1 MKKIK
6 RSYYLP
12 AKLIDHFDNECQR
25 SGFVRER
32 AVAAAVYCFLR
43 SNANDRHSMFMDL
56 DKFVKKGGK

>member
-12 AKLIDHFDNECQR
+12 AKLIDRFDGECQR

-32 AVAAAVYCFLR
+32 VVAAAVFHFLR
-43 SNANDRHSMFMDL
+43 SDANNRHAMFIDL
-56 DKFVKKGGK
+56 DKFLKKRGK

>member
-12 AKLIDHFDNECQR
+12 LKLIDSFDSECQK

-32 AVAAAVYCFLR
+32 VVAAAVYNFLQ
-43 SNANDRHSMFMDL
+43 SNANNRHSMFLDL
-56 DKFVKKGGK
+56 DKFMNKKGR